1 MAGREA
7 PESGEREG
15 PSLQEIEAL
24 LDAKEREFAAHMQ
37 RLREQLS
44 QVIGHQQPSPQA
56 AAFTGWQG
64 LAKRSGAPSEL
75 GQMWG
80 ALGQPMMCALWKN
93 RELEVENSRLHEL
106 VARRRSDLHFLQAAA
121 SSNSGSR
128 HVLVDANAWPGRG
141 TSASSDDK
149 ARSAQAQASLPLELS
164 ASNLSAASSSSTTGA
179 NGAGASTDL
188 SRGNVSPAAVA
199 STPMFGSV
207 AGPPAELDLLPE
219 FSVPSGSQAKRL
231 QQPQSMHTQPQPQPQ
246 PVAPQ
251 MPPSPVQSQQS
262 QQPAASGAASGA
274 RTRLQHADTKT
285 KLEDTLREL
294 ADSIGTTLPA
304 KPVPPELERK
314 ESKKSP
320 TPPELERKDSKKS
333 APLSRSESFPATVMT
348 EPNHVEG
355 CSKDVQCYGEPEVY
369 RDWRKG
375 HVKEGADTRN
385 ENGEHAAV
393 NASATSS
400 RADAAP

>member
-106 VARRRSDLHFLQAAA
+106 VARRRSDLHSLQAAA

-219 FSVPSGSQAKRL
+219 FSVPSGSQQAKRL
-231 QQPQSMHTQPQPQPQ
+231 QQPAQSMHTQPQPQP
-246 PVAPQ
+246 VSPQ
-251 MPPSPVQSQQS
+251 MPPSPVQSQQQS

-304 KPVPPELERK
+304 KPA
-314 ESKKSP
+314 
-320 TPPELERKDSKKS
+320 PPELERKDSKKS

-393 NASATSS
+393 NASAASS